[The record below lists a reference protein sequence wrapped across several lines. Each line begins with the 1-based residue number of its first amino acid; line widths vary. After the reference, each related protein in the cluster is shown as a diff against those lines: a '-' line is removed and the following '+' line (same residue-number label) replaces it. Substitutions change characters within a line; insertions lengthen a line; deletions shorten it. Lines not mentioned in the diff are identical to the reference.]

1 MTQTAFDCDECEDSA
16 VGLLKVN
23 GETRYL
29 CRMHYRNGIRE
40 YAKAIDTNRLLPTG
54 EFNE

>member
-1 MTQTAFDCDECEDSA
+1 MTQTAFNCDECENSA

-29 CRMHYRNGIRE
+29 CRMHYRNGIQE
-40 YAKAIDTNRLLPTG
+40 YAEVLDKKRLLPTG
-54 EFNE
+54 DYE